1 MAEGATVP
9 PPARRPGG
17 RTARVRAQILAATVE
32 LVARHGVAGVR
43 YDEVAELAGVHRRS
57 VYRNFPARDD
67 LVREALLQ
75 FAEDALPIG
84 DTGVLRRD
92 VADFLMA
99 AADVLATPTGRAIER
114 ALESARERPDLLE
127 AVTAVLDQRMA
138 IVEQRLARA
147 IERDELPAA
156 DAEFLTGLLLGPVR
170 LHVSRAR
177 RPFTR
182 ADAEQ
187 ITDVV
192 LAGVRA
198 TAEDLTAGPSQG
210 MAVTSLPGS
219 A

>member
-1 MAEGATVP
+1 MAEGATVR

-43 YDEVAELAGVHRRS
+43 YEKVAELAGVHRRS
-57 VYRNFPARDD
+57 VYRNWPSRDE
-67 LVREALLQ
+67 LVREALLR
-75 FAEDALPIG
+75 FAEDTMPIE

-92 VADFLMA
+92 LATFLMA
-99 AADVLATPTGRAIER
+99 LADLMATPTGRALEQ
-114 ALESARERPDLLE
+114 ALQSARDSPDLLQ
-127 AVTAVLDQRMA
+127 AVNAVLDQRMI
-138 IVEQRLARA
+138 IVGRRLDRA
-147 IERDELPAA
+147 IERGEIPPA
-156 DAEFLTGLLLGPVR
+156 DAEFLTELLLGPVR

-182 ADAEQ
+182 ADAEK

-198 TAEDLTAGPSQG
+198 TAP
-210 MAVTSLPGS
+210 
-219 A
+219 